1 MKTEVLTV
9 KWIKSR
15 LDAKLALIILL
26 HIFAFVGGISLIL
39 YQRSVSSLEQEAYGR
54 LEQMVRAYGNELDIA
69 ILNTMRITDTLE
81 TIVQEDFSLERTKNE
96 AGYLDGQ
103 IRRFD
108 PYVKA
113 IAQDFSLANTAYI
126 YYNWELDGSV
136 HDVYYADHDNDGAV
150 SRQKQLPLEY
160 YSKSEAKRGPRD
172 WWFGPIESQKG
183 YWSPIYKWTF
193 DDNSNELFLS
203 YTKAV
208 FHEGALIGVV
218 GTDFKYENL
227 IALMDRIKVYDTGYP
242 FLINEKGAF
251 LIHPEEEG
259 EFLSVLK
266 VQPYTM
272 LRERTVRE
280 SEGLFRFKDG
290 AGKPWVIAHRRL
302 QNNWTLGIAAPIPE
316 VIESAVSMTYLVVG
330 LLLIAI
336 PLIGAASVITSRKI
350 TMPIHELTDT
360 VRQIESGDYMAKISP
375 SLLARL
381 DELGRLGNA
390 VQNMGMSLQE
400 NMDEIKMKNEQ
411 LRNEISE
418 KQEIWNNFNIQT
430 QSIEFLKGHDSQTGL
445 LNKPALMETVQKY
458 LDDDVSE
465 NDIAAL
471 IALNI
476 DDFRLINEAM
486 GYDCGDSVIEEICAR
501 FKRVIGEEDLLAR
514 TAGDEFI
521 VFIKRVDHLREIENL
536 ASELLETAKR
546 PVRCGERELF
556 TTISLG
562 IAVYPFDSEVLDH
575 LMVCSAAALN
585 NAKAT
590 GKNAARFYAQEM
602 TEQAFERYE
611 LSNQLREALERNEF
625 YLLYQPIIT
634 LPERR
639 IQGAEALIRWQHPTK
654 GVIAPDRFIPLA
666 ESTGIICALGDW
678 VFEEV
683 CSQLKQWDS
692 KGMPKMH
699 VSVNLS
705 AVQLNDPH
713 LSQRVESILRFAGID
728 GDRLNVEITETVLM
742 LRDGHSAENLA
753 CLKALGMG
761 IHMDDFGTGFSSLAY
776 LRDFHIDVLKID
788 KTFIGNIPDKDSGD
802 IARLIIDLSKSLG
815 ISAIAEGVETEEQLA
830 FLLHNGCVNIQGYL
844 ISRPVPPQEFAALI
858 EQGLSDGGSAL

>member
-1 MKTEVLTV
+1 M

-54 LEQMVRAYGNELDIA
+54 LEQMVHAYGNELDIA
-69 ILNTMRITDTLE
+69 ILNTMQITDTLE
-81 TIVQEDFSLERTKNE
+81 TLVQEDFSLEKVKDE

-113 IAQDFSLANTAYI
+113 IAQDFSMANTAYI
-126 YYNWELDGSV
+126 YYNWELDGGV
-136 HDVYYADHDNDGAV
+136 HDVYYADHDGDGTV
-150 SRQKQLPLEY
+150 SRQEQLPVQY
-160 YSKSEAKRGPRD
+160 YGTSEAKRGSRD
-172 WWFGPIESQKG
+172 WWFGPIESHKG
-183 YWSPIYKWTF
+183 YWSPIYKWIF
-193 DDNSNELFLS
+193 DDNSSELFLS

-208 FHEGALIGVV
+208 FSEGTLVGVV

-227 IALMDRIKVYDTGYP
+227 LVLMKGIKVYDTGYP
-242 FLINEKGAF
+242 FLINENGGF
-251 LIHPEEEG
+251 LIHPKEEG
-259 EFLSVLK
+259 EFLSTLK
-266 VQPYTM
+266 AQPYTT
-272 LRERTVRE
+272 LRERVSSE
-280 SEGLFRFKDG
+280 SKGVFRFEDG
-290 AGKPWVIAHRRL
+290 DGKPWVIAHRRL

-316 VIESAVSMTYLVVG
+316 VIESAISMTYLVVG
-330 LLLIAI
+330 LLLMAV
-336 PLIGAASVITSRKI
+336 PLIGAASVFASRRITL
-350 TMPIHELTDT
+350 PIHELTDT
-360 VRQIESGDYMAKISP
+360 VRRIEAGDYKAQISP
-375 SLLARL
+375 DVLGRL

-390 VQNMGMSLQE
+390 VQNMGASLQA
-400 NMDEIKMKNEQ
+400 NMNEIRMKNEQ
-411 LRNEISE
+411 LQNEISE

-430 QSIEFLKGHDSQTGL
+430 QSIEFLKGHDPQTGL
-445 LNKPALMETVQKY
+445 LNKPAMMEMVQKY
-458 LDDDVSE
+458 LDDVVSE

-471 IALNI
+471 ISLNI

-486 GYDCGDSVIEEICAR
+486 GYDCGDAVIEEICTR
-501 FKRVIGEEDLLAR
+501 FKRIIGEEDLLAR

-562 IAVYPFDSEVLDH
+562 IAVYPFDSRDLDH

-611 LSNQLREALERNEF
+611 LSNQLREALERDEF
-625 YLLYQPIIT
+625 YLLYQPIIS
-634 LPERR
+634 LPDRR
-639 IQGAEALIRWQHPTK
+639 IQSAEALIRWRHPTK
-654 GVIAPDRFIPLA
+654 GIIGPDRFIPLA
-666 ESTGIICALGDW
+666 ESTGIICPLGDW

-692 KGMPKMH
+692 KGIPKMH

-713 LSQRVESILRFAGID
+713 LWQRVESILDFAGID
-728 GDRLNVEITETVLM
+728 GSRLNVEITETVLM
-742 LRDGHSAENLA
+742 LRNGHSAENLA
-753 CLKALGMG
+753 RLKDLGMR

-815 ISAIAEGVETEEQLA
+815 ISVIAEGVETEEQLE
-830 FLLHNGCVNIQGYL
+830 FLLRNGCTNAQGYL
-844 ISRPVPPQEFAALI
+844 IGRPVPPEEFAAQL
-858 EQGLSDGGSAL
+858 G